1 MPSVVILSFR
11 QELIVE
17 AEVYRLNA
25 TITHDIPAR
34 PVSRW
39 QGGTYHPH
47 QTQRMLALEGVELAS
62 FARRGGALAIDF
74 LALIAIF
81 FATAF
86 PIAYLWAKA
95 HHIDIHLEFK
105 PFENWYSTILPV
117 IYFGP
122 LVWLTNGRTL
132 GKWLTGIRI
141 VSVVHERIGFW
152 HSLERALGYGAS
164 LLEAGSGFF
173 QYLVNPTR
181 QTVHDR
187 IAETIVVRL
196 RGK

>member
-1 MPSVVILSFR
+1 LRRSAILLTAASR
-11 QELIVE
+11 GECAVDHPTE
-17 AEVYRLNA
+17 
-25 TITHDIPAR
+25 THDTTAR

-47 QTQRMLALEGVELAS
+47 QTRRMLALEGVELAS
-62 FARRGGALAIDF
+62 FWRRAGAIGIDF
-74 LALIAIF
+74 VAIIAVF
-81 FATAF
+81 FAVAI
-86 PIAYLWAKA
+86 PIAKLWSKA
-95 HHIDIHLEFK
+95 HHTDVHLDFK
-105 PFENWYSTILPV
+105 PFENWYSTISPV
-117 IYFGP
+117 LYFAP
-122 LVWLTNGRTL
+122 LVWMTNGRTL

-141 VSVVHERIGFW
+141 VSVTHERIGFW

-196 RGK
+196 RN

>member
-1 MPSVVILSFR
+1 MNHPTET
-11 QELIVE
+11 QDG
-17 AEVYRLNA
+17 
-25 TITHDIPAR
+25 TAR

-39 QGGTYHPH
+39 QGGTYHPY
-47 QTQRMLALEGVELAS
+47 QTRRMLALEGVELAS
-62 FARRGGALAIDF
+62 FARRAGALGIDF
-74 LALIAIF
+74 VAIVAVFFVIAI
-81 FATAF
+81 
-86 PIAYLWAKA
+86 PIASVWSKA
-95 HHIDIHLEFK
+95 HHINVHLDFK

-117 IYFGP
+117 VYFG
-122 LVWLTNGRTL
+122 LVVWMTNGRTL

-141 VSVVHERIGFW
+141 VSVVHERISFW
-152 HSLERALGYGAS
+152 HSVERALGYGAS

-196 RGK
+196 RS